1 MAEVKKPGRPPFVP
15 TEEHRGMVT
24 ELAALGTRHE
34 DICRFIKWPDGR
46 CISQDTLKRCF
57 AVELEFGR
65 AEANAKVAATLFKM
79 ATSGDQPAATF
90 FWLKTRA
97 GWRETPQQVA
107 FTDPDGNPAPAPSLA
122 DFYKT
127 VQVVKGTKPEG
138 EGAGT
143 SVPA

>member
-1 MAEVKKPGRPPFVP
+1 MAEGNKGGRPPFVP
-15 TEEHRGMVT
+15 TDEQRGMVQ
-24 ELAALGTRHE
+24 ELAALGTKHE
-34 DICRFIKWPDGR
+34 DICRFVKWPDGR
-46 CISQDTLKRCF
+46 QIGLTTLKQCF
-57 AVELEFGR
+57 AHELEFGR
-65 AEANAKVAATLFKM
+65 AEANAKVAHTLFKM

-138 EGAGT
+138 ESAQA
-143 SVPA
+143 SEQA